1 MKFAGIKRIYITLLI
16 LLLIIL
22 CLPGCSMFG
31 KTIDNKPSINL
42 GYSAALLGSN
52 QTKQQFV
59 YSRPVLVIHQLNDD
73 DKSQADKVVKAY
85 VATVKQLV
93 NYAEQLEKIV
103 DQLQTE
109 QLFEYE

>member
-1 MKFAGIKRIYITLLI
+1 M
-16 LLLIIL
+16 
-22 CLPGCSMFG
+22 
-31 KTIDNKPSINL
+31 NL

-109 QLFEYE
+109 QIFEYE

>member
-1 MKFAGIKRIYITLLI
+1 MKRHDWRMIA
-16 LLLIIL
+16 LIIFIL
-22 CLPGCSMFG
+22 VFVILLPGCAVFDKAGSDRPTM
-31 KTIDNKPSINL
+31 NL
-42 GYSAALLGSN
+42 GYSAALLGSE

-59 YSRPVLVIHQLNDD
+59 YSRPILVIHQLNDD

-93 NYAEQLEKIV
+93 NYASQLEKII

-109 QLFEYE
+109 QIFEYGP